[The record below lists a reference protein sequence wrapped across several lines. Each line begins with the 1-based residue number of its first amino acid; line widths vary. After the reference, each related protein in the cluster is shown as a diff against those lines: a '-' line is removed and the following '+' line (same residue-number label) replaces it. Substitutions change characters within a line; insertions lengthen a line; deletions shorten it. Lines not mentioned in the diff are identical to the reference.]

1 MLSTTDFAYAP
12 GGPDQPFPQRIA
24 VVWPTVR
31 QRSIVHRFGC
41 REVRPATREVRV
53 NGECRRL
60 QPRAFDLLM
69 YLIEHRD
76 RVLGMHELLD
86 AIWPERDVQAGS
98 LATAIARVR
107 AVLGDPGDEI
117 IQTHHRIGY
126 RFVAVL
132 DADPDESC

>member
-1 MLSTTDFAYAP
+1 MLSATDSPP
-12 GGPDQPFPQRIA
+12 GGPNLQFPQRIA

-31 QRSIVHRFGC
+31 QHPVVHRFGC

-53 NGECRRL
+53 NGERRHL
-60 QPRAFDLLM
+60 QPRACDLLM

-76 RVLGMHELLD
+76 RVLSMHELLD

-107 AVLGDPGDEI
+107 SVLGDPGGEI

-126 RFVAVL
+126 RFVAEL
-132 DADPDESC
+132 DADPNAGC